1 MAKQIKIPKRVAGV
15 KVPKAIR
22 KGPVR
27 DLVNSSAGQLLL
39 AEALV
44 AVASL
49 FAVRKI
55 NGEGTDEVL
64 SHPID
69 SLQRAGRRVSSHA
82 SDAQAAMSRNSA
94 RLQFALGEG
103 VRAFREALAEPSER
117 GLEPD
122 AEAGKKK
129 NWSPSEPATPH

>member
-1 MAKQIKIPKRVAGV
+1 MAKRIKIPKRVAGV

-27 DLVNSSAGQLLL
+27 DLVNSPGAQLLL

-49 FAVRKI
+49 FAVKKI
-55 NGEGTDEVL
+55 NGEDTSQVL
-64 SHPID
+64 SHPVE
-69 SLQRAGRRVSSHA
+69 SVQRAGRKVNSRA
-82 SDAQAAMSRNSA
+82 SDAQAIMARNSA

-103 VRAFREALAEPSER
+103 VRAFREALADPS
-117 GLEPD
+117 GQALEPD
-122 AEAGKKK
+122 VEAAKKK